1 MSLEYRKLRCDD
13 TNEEFSVSLG
23 YNLHALNHMISQ
35 LKITPADDVNLNI
48 LVYDLENLKDAL
60 TPEYPKS
67 PKPPKY
73 SEDWHMSEQEKEIII
88 SEQEREIIRLQGLI
102 GRYIN
107 MLESE
112 EGSNFLSWS
121 NFHGITEDEV
131 EELEE
136 HARAAR

>member
-1 MSLEYRKLRCDD
+1 
-13 TNEEFSVSLG
+13 
-23 YNLHALNHMISQ
+23 
-35 LKITPADDVNLNI
+35 
-48 LVYDLENLKDAL
+48 
-60 TPEYPKS
+60 
-67 PKPPKY
+67 
-73 SEDWHMSEQEKEIII
+73 MSEQEKEIII